1 MTQRI
6 NFHNYLVLCACLKQL
21 QNYGILEE
29 LKREVVR
36 QKNRAAIDV
45 FKEQLMLYV
54 TASPSCGT
62 LFHSSNLIYCA
73 ILWDKTPQ
81 GDRYWYNC
89 VREVIKL
96 YGPFQLEKVK
106 I

>member
-29 LKREVVR
+29 LKREVAR

-45 FKEQLMLYV
+45 FKEHLMLYV
-54 TASPSCGT
+54 THSSCGS
-62 LFHSSNLIYCA
+62 LFRSWNLIDGTM
-73 ILWDKTPQ
+73 LWSETPQ
-81 GDRYWYNC
+81 GYRYWYNC
-89 VREVIKL
+89 IKEIQKL
-96 YGPFQLEKVK
+96 YGPFQLEKVS